1 MTLTVLN
8 VLRYGCAFKLQYNYN
23 LFQLRY
29 GCAFKR
35 NIYYIIVKRKGKA
48 ILGQALRV
56 PRGWGSQILRQS
68 THEGGKFVSP
78 THRPLL
84 PPGNI
89 PGTHFCYRLS
99 QPQGHTAAGR
109 IMSMKNSN
117 DTIGNRTRDLLTYSE
132 ELVNNSLRFMQ
143 PRAVLPW
150 SQKPVTCSY
159 PVQHQYGLPPS
170 SFLKIHFNI
179 ILPSTRKSSK

>member
-68 THEGGKFVSP
+68 THEGGKVVRL
-78 THRPLL
+78 THRPPL
-84 PPGNI
+84 
-89 PGTHFCYRLS
+89 
-99 QPQGHTAAGR
+99 
-109 IMSMKNSN
+109 
-117 DTIGNRTRDLLTYSE
+117 
-132 ELVNNSLRFMQ
+132 Q
-143 PRAVLPW
+143 PRRYSWCSFRL
-150 SQKPVTCSY
+150 KPESTQGPLSA
-159 PVQHQYGLPPS
+159 GSIMTPS
-170 SFLKIHFNI
+170 GNEPATFRLVAQCLNQLHDRRLAFRYLNPLKPELFSICY
-179 ILPSTRKSSK
+179 